1 MPEASIPGDRN
12 PKNSFDDVV
21 RELQEIKEND
31 EQYSNDN
38 TELLLQIDDT
48 IQKTS
53 DAAMSQ
59 RNVINNIMQYQ
70 TELFG
75 KLSDFAEMN
84 NKAMLDQAENLKKLS
99 ETPKEK
105 SDDKKKDAP
114 SGDVQANL
122 LKSQLE
128 TAKTS
133 SDILKFIT
141 KQADDAKR
149 AADAEKRQAG
159 AAGGG
164 TGNEKT
170 RRQSTF
176 SFDNKRAKKPGVK

>member
-21 RELQEIKEND
+21 RELQEIKDND

-48 IQKTS
+48 LQKTS
-53 DAAMSQ
+53 DSAMSQ

-105 SDDKKKDAP
+105 KDDKRLLICIVFFCCFHRRNITQPQHKK
-114 SGDVQANL
+114 
-122 LKSQLE
+122 
-128 TAKTS
+128 
-133 SDILKFIT
+133 KFG
-141 KQADDAKR
+141 
-149 AADAEKRQAG
+149 G
-159 AAGGG
+159 AIM
-164 TGNEKT
+164 
-170 RRQSTF
+170 
-176 SFDNKRAKKPGVK
+176 

>member
-21 RELQEIKEND
+21 RELQEIKDND

-75 KLSDFAEMN
+75 IA
-84 NKAMLDQAENLKKLS
+84 
-99 ETPKEK
+99 
-105 SDDKKKDAP
+105 
-114 SGDVQANL
+114 
-122 LKSQLE
+122 
-128 TAKTS
+128 
-133 SDILKFIT
+133 
-141 KQADDAKR
+141 
-149 AADAEKRQAG
+149 
-159 AAGGG
+159 
-164 TGNEKT
+164 
-170 RRQSTF
+170 
-176 SFDNKRAKKPGVK
+176 

>member
-21 RELQEIKEND
+21 RELQEIKDND

-48 IQKTS
+48 LQKTS
-53 DAAMSQ
+53 DSAMSQ

-105 SDDKKKDAP
+105 KDDKGKTIMRTVDGEKRP
-114 SGDVQANL
+114 V
-122 LKSQLE
+122 LE
-128 TAKTS
+128 TVELEPS
-133 SDILKFIT
+133 PSPSI
-141 KQADDAKR
+141 
-149 AADAEKRQAG
+149 
-159 AAGGG
+159 
-164 TGNEKT
+164 
-170 RRQSTF
+170 
-176 SFDNKRAKKPGVK
+176 VKIKLSLC